1 MLEDDV
7 QVVITATTANGQN
20 WDGVAGNALTGLTVA
35 VDNGALQNGDIDTGI
50 VNVTVANNQGSTLP
64 ETGGMGTTVFYVV
77 GGVIVAGVLVLLVAK
92 RRMGRAE

>member
-1 MLEDDV
+1 MKVENAQYVNAEGNTVDGT
-7 QVVITATTANGQN
+7 ITFTSNTT
-20 WDGVAGNALTGLTVA
+20 DGSLTTNV
-35 VDNGALQNGDIDTGI
+35 
-50 VNVTVANNQGSTLP
+50 VNVSGSTLP